1 MIYDNQMC
9 ESIVRKYF
17 DTRIIKKND
26 ILIVGLS
33 GGIDS
38 MCLFDIFYKLQ
49 DEFQYKLYALHV
61 HHGIR
66 GDEADRDLD
75 FVKDYCESL
84 GVKLFIYKFNA
95 IEFAKDN
102 RLSLEEAGRKLRY
115 SAFESEIKKNSNK
128 KNNVYILV
136 AHHKKDQVE
145 TIIHNVLRGSGIKGL
160 IGMNNINNNILRPLL
175 DFDKDDIVKYVDTF
189 NIPYVEDST
198 NNDEALTRNYIR
210 KEIVDKLNKVN
221 NKAFDHIIDLGSQ
234 LRDIDDYITKV
245 SDYVF
250 NEIVESVK
258 NDEIVICLN
267 KIKTV
272 HIVVKTGV
280 IKKIFNKLVNTNK
293 DIGKV
298 HFNDIIKFIENDNA
312 KHLDMP
318 YNITVDKKKKY
329 IIFKK
334 NINNVSMSRRKKV

>member
-84 GVKLFIYKFNA
+84 GIKLFIYKFNA

-145 TIIHNVLRGSGIKGL
+145 TIIHNALRGSGIKGL
-160 IGMNNINNNILRPLL
+160 IGMNNVNNNILRPLL

-258 NDEIVICLN
+258 NDEIVIC
-267 KIKTV
+267 
-272 HIVVKTGV
+272 
-280 IKKIFNKLVNTNK
+280 
-293 DIGKV
+293 
-298 HFNDIIKFIENDNA
+298 
-312 KHLDMP
+312 
-318 YNITVDKKKKY
+318 
-329 IIFKK
+329 
-334 NINNVSMSRRKKV
+334 